1 MKPNVTIRLKY
12 KDKKIDKKLIG
23 VDNEEEYCD
32 HFCDELCREFS
43 LDTVI
48 LDDEENDEHL
58 LMSNVEE
65 YYNLLELYDAE
76 YTKKELIRIA
86 EYYELSR
93 RKKKKSELID
103 DIVNYEMDVIN
114 KEIVEKRKRLWSYIE
129 EIKIDKYLSKYLI
142 LD

>member
-1 MKPNVTIRLKY
+1 MIT
-12 KDKKIDKKLIG
+12 KKNIVIIFD
-23 VDNEEEYCD
+23 
-32 HFCDELCREFS
+32 DELCREFS

-93 RKKKKSELID
+93 RKKKKA
-103 DIVNYEMDVIN
+103 N
-114 KEIVEKRKRLWSYIE
+114 
-129 EIKIDKYLSKYLI
+129 
-142 LD
+142 